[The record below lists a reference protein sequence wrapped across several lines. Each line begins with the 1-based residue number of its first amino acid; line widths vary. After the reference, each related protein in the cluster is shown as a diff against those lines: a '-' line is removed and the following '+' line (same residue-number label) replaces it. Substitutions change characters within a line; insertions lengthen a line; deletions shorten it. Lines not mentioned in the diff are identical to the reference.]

1 MNAKRSV
8 RGRQQLAQVASVD
21 AAVTFVVLLL
31 LPIALDDF
39 VLYDFL
45 PLAIHALHILSVLI
59 GYVFARH
66 STTSL
71 ETLRV
76 LTITYFIL
84 FVLDASVIVVLRV
97 LMWGHHYHADT
108 GGEHMPALGTLV
120 SHMIVSVL
128 FVLIDVS
135 GAYLCMV
142 TQHALL
148 AVQYSNDQLQSMA
161 SASLYKAQANE
172 NV

>member
-1 MNAKRSV
+1 MNTKRSV

-21 AAVTFVVLLL
+21 AALTFAVLLL

-84 FVLDASVIVVLRV
+84 FVLDAGVIVVLRV
-97 LMWGHHYHADT
+97 LMWGHHYRA
-108 GGEHMPALGTLV
+108 GGEHMPALGTLIT
-120 SHMIVSVL
+120 HMIVSVL

-142 TQHALL
+142 AQHSLL
-148 AVQYSNDQLQSMA
+148 AMHYSNDQLQSLA
-161 SASLYKAQANE
+161 SASLYKTQGNE